1 MIRRLRHRKRL
12 LLWIGAALASAALF
26 PLLWKGWVGWYYGG
40 LIYGVSDTPPRRVAI
55 VFGAA
60 IYSEHRLSSVLRDRM
75 ETAIA
80 LYEAGIVQKLL
91 VSGDNRFE
99 TYDEPTA
106 MMRYAIQRGVPEEDI
121 QPDFGGRRTYDTCY
135 RAHHIFQVQS
145 AVLVTQDFHLPRAL
159 FTCNGLGLDAVG
171 TSADLRPYRD
181 RRWYSIR
188 ETAATLVALW
198 DVIRGKPAPVL
209 GEPIPI
215 E

>member
-1 MIRRLRHRKRL
+1 MTRRRKRL
-12 LLWIGAALASAALF
+12 WWILAVLASAALF
-26 PLLWKGWVGWYYGG
+26 PLLWKSWVGWYYGG
-40 LIYGVSDTPPRRVAI
+40 LIYKVSETPPRRVAI

-60 IYSEHRLSSVLRDRM
+60 IYSEERLSSVLRDRM
-75 ETAIA
+75 ETAIG
-80 LYEAGIVQKLL
+80 LYEAGTVQKLL

-99 TYDEPTA
+99 NYDEPTA
-106 MMRYAIQRGVPEEDI
+106 MMTYAIRRGVPEEDI
-121 QPDFGGRRTYDTCY
+121 QPDFAGRRTYDTCY
-135 RAHHIFQVQS
+135 RARHIFEVQS
-145 AVLVTQDFHLPRAL
+145 VVLVTQEFHLPRAL

-181 RRWYSIR
+181 ARWYSIR

-198 DVIRGKPAPVL
+198 DVIIGRAAAVL